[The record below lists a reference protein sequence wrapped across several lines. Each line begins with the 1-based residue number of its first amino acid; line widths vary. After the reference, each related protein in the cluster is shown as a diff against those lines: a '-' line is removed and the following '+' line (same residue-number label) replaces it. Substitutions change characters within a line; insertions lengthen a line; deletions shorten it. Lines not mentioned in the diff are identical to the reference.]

1 MLFASEMRLKNYL
14 CGLTYL
20 GRKGKQDAG
29 KESRISHSSFFLRKG
44 LVIKYQ
50 Q

>member
-1 MLFASEMRLKNYL
+1 MLFASEVRFKNYL
-14 CGLTYL
+14 CGITYL
-20 GRKGKQDAG
+20 GRKGNQDAG
-29 KESRISHSSFFLRKG
+29 EESGISHSSFFLRKG